1 MMRAFYITAV
11 VLTLVFIIVSL
22 VYMERVHSARMAS
35 YYNTYDSYDSY
46 GGSSYNYS
54 LYDYDNDITQEMGFI
69 SVFFFLVYLTVEIL
83 TFVKIK
89 TRTMKVL
96 TIIGISFTGIML
108 LWDALMISSPGGIS
122 FDEVGPAW
130 ILFGI
135 IQLAFCIVGMV
146 HAFKK
151 KV

>member
-11 VLTLVFIIVSL
+11 VLTLIFIVVSF
-22 VYMERVHSARMAS
+22 VYIERVHSARMDALYS
-35 YYNTYDSYDSY
+35 SLNSYDSY
-46 GGSSYNYS
+46 GGYSSYS
-54 LYDYDNDITQEMGFI
+54 SYDYDNNITQEMGFI
-69 SVFFFLVYLTVEIL
+69 SIFFFLVYLVVEIF
-83 TFVKIK
+83 TFIK
-89 TRTMKVL
+89 LKTKTMKVL

-108 LWDALMISSPGGIS
+108 LWNALMISSPGGVS

-135 IQLAFCIVGMV
+135 IQLAFCIIGTI
-146 HAFKK
+146 HAFRK